1 MCERCL
7 RGVRGCVRVCL
18 VLTVDYLFVDS
29 DGERQHQI
37 GHAWAMQCWTE
48 GNHIRVHVYVLILYP
63 QIANV

>member
-1 MCERCL
+1 M
-7 RGVRGCVRVCL
+7 CL

-63 QIANV
+63 HIANV